1 MGDFDRVDEHIK
13 AYNKKLRAGYGK
25 GSIKRIGASLYLR
38 ATYPPKPGETEKK
51 QRDLPLH
58 LKATIQAL
66 NPALIRSIAIS
77 TDVALGRFDWR
88 DYLPTAIE
96 IAARSTTPA
105 TVADWIVIA
114 KEEYFESRKE
124 SPDTLQNWM
133 ADYGYPYRKLPQDQA
148 LSIKMLSEA
157 VLGTA
162 PSSRSRTRMII
173 AAKNLAKIAGLDQ
186 EKIAGLK
193 SSYRKREVL
202 QRNLPSLEVII
213 EWHNKLPQ
221 TVQFEFA
228 IRAAFGLRPGEGAQF
243 CDFKN
248 LKDEMEVSV
257 YSTKTKES
265 RVVYPYPKELFEIFR
280 LGDREIIP
288 FISKAKSIKSQ
299 THSFADKLAK
309 LGLPFTLY
317 DLRHLYAWHT
327 IKAGLD
333 VRVAAKL
340 MGHSVDVH
348 CNTYNKFLTKE
359 HFRQLRKAE
368 TEANLTC

>member
-1 MGDFDRVDEHIK
+1 MGEFDRVDEHIK
-13 AYNKKLRAGYGK
+13 TYNKKLRAGFGK

-38 ATYPPKPGETEKK
+38 ATYPPKPGETGKK
-51 QRDLPLH
+51 QRDLPLQ

-66 NPALIRSIAIS
+66 NPALVRSIAIS
-77 TDVALGRFDWR
+77 TDVALGKFDWK

-96 IAARSTTPA
+96 VAARNTAPTT
-105 TVADWIVIA
+105 VSDWVTTA
-114 KEEYFESRKE
+114 KEEYFESREKT
-124 SPDTLQNWM
+124 PDTIQNWM

-148 LSIKMLSEA
+148 LSIEMLSKA
-157 VLGTA
+157 VLETS
-162 PSSRSRTRMII
+162 PNSRSRTRMII

-186 EKIAGLK
+186 KKIAGLK

-202 QRNLPSLEVII
+202 QRNLPSLELVI

-221 TVQFEFA
+221 SVQFEFA

-243 CDFKN
+243 CDFSN
-248 LKDEMEVSV
+248 LKPEKEISV
-257 YSTKTKES
+257 YSTKTETS
-265 RVVYPYPKELFEIFR
+265 RVVYPYPVELFEIFK
-280 LGDREIIP
+280 LGDREIVP
-288 FISKAKSIKSQ
+288 FISKARAIKSQ
-299 THSFADKLAK
+299 THSFADKLVK

-340 MGHSVDVH
+340 MGHTVDVH
-348 CNTYNKFLTKE
+348 CDTYNKFLTKE
-359 HFRQLRKAE
+359 HFRQLRKN
-368 TEANLTC
+368 EAD